1 MEEQCISI
9 NVNLKIENIIKK
21 SMQFEHVRNNACFL
35 ICNTKY
41 AITYAKYRNTKIE

>member
-9 NVNLKIENIIKK
+9 NVSLKIENIIKK

-41 AITYAKYRNTKIE
+41 ASHMPNTEIQK

>member
-35 ICNTKY
+35 MQYNTKY
-41 AITYAKYRNTKIE
+41 AITYAK